1 MSIKTKL
8 IYLKLMVIKDKELEE
23 KGKVI
28 PCKKCNELFKSYEH
42 YGEWT
47 YVFDN
52 TCENCKMEIGCKK

>member
-1 MSIKTKL
+1 ML
-8 IYLKLMVIKDKELEE
+8 FKDKELEE